1 MYLLGSQELA
11 DLVSG
16 EEGRPIFN
24 WLDAAEPGEDDLF
37 VSVISLGLVAQMIE
51 SLPIVDREP
60 WRRVLARGRR
70 ALEERGSVI
79 DVDMAIVDVWASS
92 LRGEPLVEVDPETS
106 IEYDL
111 GEDERLVVAT
121 AIARN
126 YSLVTRRTEPLD
138 AIASRTT
145 LTIVE
150 P

>member
-24 WLDAAEPGEDDLF
+24 WLGVAEPREDDLF

-51 SLPIVDREP
+51 ALPGIDREP

-79 DVDMAIVDVWASS
+79 DVDMTIVDVWASS
-92 LRGEPLVEVDPETS
+92 LRGEPLVEIDPETN

-111 GEDERLVVAT
+111 GEDERLVIAT

-126 YSLVTRRTEPLD
+126 YSLVTKRTEPLD